1 MIKFK
6 RPRHLHV
13 FTDRHGRTRAYY
25 RKQGRR
31 KIPLPLPLYSEVFWI
46 TYRRAE
52 EDSAAPAAPLG
63 AERMKAGCVGE
74 LVARYY
80 ESGAFTSLAQST
92 QIAYRNMIEPFRQ
105 AHGDKSVAGLKAQH
119 IDAILGEVAKRSKSQ
134 AYNLRKRLRMLGALA
149 VAWGLRDDNPVLS
162 AQRIKHKEKGFR
174 PWTETDISK
183 FRKHWPA
190 GTPQRIAFEILLHT
204 GLRRSDAVKLG
215 RQHRDGNRH
224 VVSLKKS
231 GETVTVYIPI
241 HPTLEKHLATISGTC
256 LTYIQTVRGVA
267 RSEKAFTNWIGEAAD
282 AAGLPPNS
290 SPHGLRKACCRRL
303 AEGGCTSSDI
313 SAITGQS
320 IAVIERYI
328 KDYNRENAAVRAMAS
343 IKDDYDENEAQT
355 KVANLKS
362 GLAKD
367 AV

>member
-1 MIKFK
+1 MTRLRKPPYVHEY
-6 RPRHLHV
+6 R
-13 FTDRHGRTRAYY
+13 DRHGKVRIYLRMP
-25 RKQGRR
+25 GRVR
-31 KIPLPLPLYSEVFWI
+31 VALPGPLYSPAFW
-46 TYRRAE
+46 TAYHAAL
-52 EDSAAPAAPLG
+52 EDNASASAIDCTGAG
-63 AERMKAGCVGE
+63 AERIKPGSVSA
-74 LVARYY
+74 LIAAYY
-80 ESGAFTSLAQST
+80 ASAAFTSLAPST
-92 QIAYRNMIEPFRQ
+92 QIAYRNMIEPFRKE
-105 AHGDKSVAGLKAQH
+105 HGDKPVAGLKAKH

-134 AYNLRKRLRMLGALA
+134 AYNLRKRLRTLGALA
-149 VAWGLRDDNPVLS
+149 VSWGYRDDNPVLS

-174 PWTETDISK
+174 PWTEDDIKK
-183 FRKHWPA
+183 FRKRWA
-190 GTPQRIAFEILLHT
+190 GGTPQRIAFEILLNT

-231 GETVTVYIPI
+231 GETITVYIPI
-241 HPTLEKHLATISGTC
+241 LPRLEEQLATLSGTC
-256 LTYIQTVRGVA
+256 LTYIQTARGVA

-303 AEGGCTSSDI
+303 AEGGCTSAEI

-328 KDYNRENAAVRAMAS
+328 KDYSRENAAVKAMAS

-355 KVANLKS
+355 KT
-362 GLAKD
+362 G
-367 AV
+367 

>member
-1 MIKFK
+1 M
-6 RPRHLHV
+6 
-13 FTDRHGRTRAYY
+13 
-25 RKQGRR
+25 
-31 KIPLPLPLYSEVFWI
+31 PLPGPLYSPAFW
-46 TYRRAE
+46 TAYHAAL
-52 EDSAAPAAPLG
+52 EDNAPAPQIG
-63 AERMKAGCVGE
+63 AERTKAGSVGE

-105 AHGDKSVAGLKAQH
+105 AHGDKSVAGLKAKH

-134 AYNLRKRLRMLGALA
+134 AHNLRKRLRKLGELS
-149 VAWGLRDDNPVLS
+149 VAWGYRDDNPVLS
-162 AQRIKHKEKGFR
+162 AQKIKHKEKGFR
-174 PWTETDISK
+174 PWTEADIGK
-183 FRKHWPA
+183 FRKQWPA
-190 GTPQRIAFEILLHT
+190 GTPQRIALEILLHT

-231 GETVTVYIPI
+231 GETVTVYIPV
-241 HPTLEKHLATISGTC
+241 HPTLEKHLATLSSTC

-303 AEGGCTSSDI
+303 AEAGCTSAQI

-328 KDYNRENAAVRAMAS
+328 RDFNREKAAEVAMAS
-343 IKDDYDENEAQT
+343 IKDDFDENEEQT
-355 KVANLKS
+355 KT
-362 GLAKD
+362 G
-367 AV
+367 